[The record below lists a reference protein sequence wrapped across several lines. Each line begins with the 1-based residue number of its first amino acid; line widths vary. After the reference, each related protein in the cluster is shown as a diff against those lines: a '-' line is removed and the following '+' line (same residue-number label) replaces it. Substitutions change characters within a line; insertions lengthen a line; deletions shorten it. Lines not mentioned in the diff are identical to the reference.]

1 LPKEEEVE
9 NPADGSEI
17 ILNFQNQQGERQIII
32 MDLSGRVIS
41 TESRVGNNLKIDI
54 SKLNSDMYLV
64 EIRSGETRAVKK
76 LVRE

>member
-64 EIRSGETRAVKK
+64 EIRSG
-76 LVRE
+76 